1 MNTPALESLL
11 LSDTG
16 DSLYEFDICTAML
29 RDAISANCVGNAH
42 KFYSLTQLMV
52 ELQLQ
57 HVLDDLESCEDWN
70 WPEIERSESAYAQY
84 EKSAA
89 ANLSDLVANCEF
101 LSEAE
106 IRTHISEIHRFL
118 GALPGQ
124 AYERIKRAV
133 ESTEPKLLPKSHS
146 PRPND
151 IA

>member
-29 RDAISANCVGNAH
+29 KDAISANCVGNAQ

-57 HVLDDLESCEDWN
+57 HVLDDLASCEYWI
-70 WPEIERSESAYAQY
+70 WEEVARAESAYAHY

-89 ANLSDLVANCEF
+89 ASLSDLVADCEF

-118 GALPGQ
+118 GALPGL